1 MKKNTR
7 DWHVRVAS
15 LVFLILAWSISSY
28 FINSRLFPQ
37 PLNVIQSLIYNTL
50 EGSLISD
57 CYITLTRALSAF
69 FIAMVLGSIIGI
81 SLGRFK
87 RWDSFFDS
95 WVILGLNIPALVV
108 AIMCYIWLG
117 MNDLALITGVVINK
131 LPLVII
137 NLREGTKA
145 IDNSYIQVGKVYQLS
160 KFQVIQKIILP
171 QLYPYFL
178 ASTRSGLSLIWK
190 IVLVFELLGRSSGV
204 GFMLSLNFQMFD
216 IAAILA
222 YSLAFITLVLL
233 IEYLIVAPIERKVS
247 GWRV

>member
-1 MKKNTR
+1 M
-7 DWHVRVAS
+7 
-15 LVFLILAWSISSY
+15 SY
-28 FINSRLFPQ
+28 
-37 PLNVIQSLIYNTL
+37 
-50 EGSLISD
+50 
-57 CYITLTRALSAF
+57 AF
-69 FIAMVLGSIIGI
+69 
-81 SLGRFK
+81 
-87 RWDSFFDS
+87 
-95 WVILGLNIPALVV
+95 NI
-108 AIMCYIWLG
+108 
-117 MNDLALITGVVINK
+117 D
-131 LPLVII
+131 
-137 NLREGTKA
+137 
-145 IDNSYIQVGKVYQLS
+145 
-160 KFQVIQKIILP
+160 QKIILP